1 MKKADDLADRRK
13 AATAAKAALLEK
25 FKARPAAD
33 DPEVLAKAAARQ
45 AIAAAREERIAA
57 RQLEERLKR
66 EQREAEEAIAA
77 EAARIE
83 REAAEAAAA
92 EERAAAELAR
102 KPKPPLSDAE
112 LKAIR
117 DARYAAR
124 KMRKQG

>member
-57 RQLEERLKR
+57 RQLSMPEGLSP
-66 EQREAEEAIAA
+66 AGASLLDGLLTLDP
-77 EAARIE
+77 AARMGGP
-83 REAAEAAAA
+83 RMGTHRHA
-92 EERAAAELAR
+92 
-102 KPKPPLSDAE
+102 
-112 LKAIR
+112 
-117 DARYAAR
+117 
-124 KMRKQG
+124 